1 MAKASALEK
10 GMYIVYKKNP
20 HQVVEREF
28 VKPGKGSAFVR
39 LKLRATIGGGVLR
52 ETLSSETQV
61 EEADIQKRL
70 SQFLYREGEEWHFM
84 DSENYEQQTLHTE
97 ALPTSAKYL
106 VEGQS
111 YPLVSW
117 NGTVIDI
124 EVPPKVS
131 LGVVQ
136 TENAIRG
143 NTVSGATK
151 PATLQGGIT
160 VQLPLFIKNGDH
172 VIINTE
178 TEEYVERA

>member
-1 MAKASALEK
+1 
-10 GMYIVYKKNP
+10 MYIVYKNNP

-28 VKPGKGSAFVR
+28 VKPGKGGAFVR
-39 LKLRATIGGGVLR
+39 LKLRGTIGGGVLR

-97 ALPTSAKYL
+97 TLPSSTRYL

-111 YPLVSW
+111 YSLISW

-131 LGVVQ
+131 LRVVQ
-136 TENAIRG
+136 TENAVKG
-143 NTVSGATK
+143 NTVSGGTK
-151 PATLQGGIT
+151 AATLQGGIT
-160 VQLPLFIKNGDH
+160 VQLPLFIKNGDN
-172 VIINTE
+172 VVINTE
-178 TEEYVERA
+178 TGEYVERSQA